1 MFKLIP
7 SNTKFYDYFERG
19 AEILVTATT
28 RFAEF
33 LDKFEHV
40 ERHAEEIKSL
50 EHEADENTHEAM
62 ELLHQ
67 TFITPLERGDIRRLI
82 ETQDDVI
89 DLLDDAARS
98 LVLYEIKEVLPE
110 VKDLT
115 RVLVEAAKSVRAAI
129 GQLRIVKKKN
139 DILQLCID
147 IRRLENE
154 GDRIN
159 HELLARLFKSGMN
172 PFDVLKWKEI
182 IEDIESAID
191 SCQDVAN
198 VLEGIVLE
206 NA

>member
-7 SNTKFYDYFERG
+7 SNNKFYDHFERG
-19 AEILVTATT
+19 AEILVTASS
-28 RFAEF
+28 RFAAF
-33 LDKFEHV
+33 LNKFEHV

-67 TFITPLERGDIRRLI
+67 SFITPLERGDIRRLI

-98 LVLYEIKEVLPE
+98 IELYEITEVLPE
-110 VKDLT
+110 VKDLIQ
-115 RVLVEAAKSVRAAI
+115 VLVDAAKSVQAAI
-129 GQLRIVKKKN
+129 RQLRVIKKKN
-139 DILQLCID
+139 DIMQLCID

-172 PFDVLKWKEI
+172 PLDVLKWKEI
-182 IEDIESAID
+182 VDDIESAID
-191 SCQDVAN
+191 GCQDVAN

-206 NA
+206 NG